1 MHKPRKQNCCSRRK
15 LVDWLEHLND
25 CEPSLVV
32 PVGPRFQADVPDWKG
47 PCNEEFGRRGG
58 ANLDDSRW
66 LGTQTWPIKGSCVG
80 AKGGKIG
87 KGRSDSCSCTSL
99 GSSDCIKRHVA
110 EERKRLHSNLGP
122 AFRSWKFD
130 VMGEDVSKS
139 WTMEQ
144 QKKFHSLVRTNPVSQ
159 GSNFLDPTTA
169 FFSSKTQKD
178 VVSYYL
184 NVYLPK
190 RISMKT
196 HLGFKVLDSD
206 DDEAGD
212 ATDDTNRPKRS
223 RSRGLD
229 VGKHV
234 KFRFLVDGKK
244 QANSSSKL
252 IPLWLV

>member
-1 MHKPRKQNCCSRRK
+1 MHKPRKRNRCSRPK
-15 LVDWLEHLND
+15 SVDWLEYLND
-25 CEPSLVV
+25 GEPRLVV
-32 PVGPRFQADVPDWKG
+32 PVGPRFQADVPEWKG

-66 LGTQTWPIKGSCVG
+66 LGIRTWPIKGSCVG
-80 AKGGKIG
+80 AEGGKIG
-87 KGRSDSCSCTSL
+87 KGRSDSCSCTSP
-99 GSSDCIKRHVA
+99 GSSDCIKFHVA
-110 EERKRLHSNLGP
+110 EERERLHSNLGP

-144 QKKFHSLVRTNPVSQ
+144 QKKFDSLVRMNPVSQ
-159 GSNFLDPTTA
+159 GSSFLDPAMT
-169 FFSSKTQKD
+169 FFLSKTRKD
-178 VVSYYL
+178 VVNYYL

-212 ATDDTNRPKRS
+212 ATNDTNRPKRS
-223 RSRGLD
+223 RLSGLD
-229 VGKHV
+229 VRKHV
-234 KFRFLVDGKK
+234 KSRYLVDSEK
-244 QANSSSKL
+244 QANSPSEL
-252 IPLWLV
+252 APLWLI